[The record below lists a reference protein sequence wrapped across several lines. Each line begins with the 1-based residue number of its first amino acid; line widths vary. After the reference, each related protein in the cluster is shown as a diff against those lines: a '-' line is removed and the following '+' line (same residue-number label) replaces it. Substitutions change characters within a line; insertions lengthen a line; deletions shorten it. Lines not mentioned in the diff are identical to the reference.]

1 MSHRTSLLG
10 VQVAQGFSPEA
21 RVFAGL
27 LAQRNDRYAARVF
40 HQSWDDDRESA
51 DAFERLAGV
60 SVERFDVGFRY
71 SPPGVR
77 RFLVQAAARVRLRR
91 ALPGMLKA
99 AQSGDASLVYGSQQ
113 RWDSQVGAYLAVK
126 LQRPHVIHLHYNV
139 GWWLGRASLDR
150 LRNCAHIVAVSD
162 FVRRQVIDFGIA
174 PDRVTTVRNTMPLP
188 EPESVDTRQAVRDEL
203 RLPQDAVV
211 IGSVARLDYY
221 KGQEDAINAF
231 ALVAD
236 DHPNVRLLLAG
247 DGTPDV
253 RSALEA
259 RTAALDVAERVVFTG
274 HRRDVARIHSALDI
288 FVHPARSDP
297 CPLGV
302 LEASAAGLPV
312 VAYAHGGVPE
322 LVHHEATGLLVPE
335 GNIGELARALS
346 ELVGD
351 PSRRRDLG
359 AAGRSR
365 VGVEFRPRD
374 AGRAFADVV
383 DAVAA
388 APAGRHASNPR

>member
-1 MSHRTSLLG
+1 
-10 VQVAQGFSPEA
+10 
-21 RVFAGL
+21 
-27 LAQRNDRYAARVF
+27 
-40 HQSWDDDRESA
+40 
-51 DAFERLAGV
+51 
-60 SVERFDVGFRY
+60 
-71 SPPGVR
+71 
-77 RFLVQAAARVRLRR
+77 
-91 ALPGMLKA
+91 MLKA